1 MVRQVTGRP
10 VTGRDQ
16 SDPSEAGEVSIVF
29 TSVYAPP
36 ASAFDAGVR
45 VQASAW
51 RVTDPSTRM
60 PVTAGR
66 LRGIT
71 PSTART
77 CAANA
82 ARDAATKTAV
92 GGQAFEDPV

>member
-1 MVRQVTGRP
+1 MAPYG
-10 VTGRDQ
+10 
-16 SDPSEAGEVSIVF
+16 PSGDGTSRHGPRSERSGEVSSVTTF
-29 TSVYAPP
+29 VYATP
-36 ASAFDAGVR
+36 APAFHPGAR

-51 RVTDPSTRM
+51 RLGDAGTRM
-60 PVTAGR
+60 PMTAGR

-71 PSTART
+71 PSNVRT

>member
-1 MVRQVTGRP
+1 
-10 VTGRDQ
+10 
-16 SDPSEAGEVSIVF
+16 VS

-36 ASAFDAGVR
+36 ATAFDAGVC
-45 VQASAW
+45 VQTSAW
-51 RVTDPSTRM
+51 RVTAPGTRM

-71 PSTART
+71 PSTVSTSAG
-77 CAANA
+77 NA